1 MPPRLIAL
9 TIAEIRRLFNLATTI
24 DHGLDLGIYWS
35 NFRRAHQATAR
46 RHHFRRRL
54 RLQMIQI

>member
-1 MPPRLIAL
+1 LS
-9 TIAEIRRLFNLATTI
+9 IAEIRRLLNLAITI
-24 DHGLDLGIYWS
+24 DRDLDLGIHWS

-54 RLQMIQI
+54 HLQMIQI